1 MKDYKN
7 DFRVLDCTDCFEA
20 GGRICHNKDYANM
33 IQETK
38 SSDTSNGIC
47 CKPGASTGLCAPD
60 NGAQVC
66 SMKGKDD
73 SSSKY
78 KDVLTGGTSNYQVY
92 AFCPMDRATICGVSK
107 KTAAGVPDTDLSAT
121 EGKQTVKSDAMKLV
135 EGASSVR
142 RHDTCHYLIKVGAG
156 VDKAKL
162 PAGAKLHF
170 YLNLGVNMNVH
181 VYEGKTRLTATKPKV
196 PGNT

>member
-7 DFRVLDCTDCFEA
+7 EFRILDCGDCFAA
-20 GGRICHNKDYANM
+20 GGRMCHNIDYKGM
-33 IQETK
+33 LQDTK

-47 CKPGASTGLCAPD
+47 CKPDASTGFCAPD

-66 SMKGKDD
+66 SMKAQDT

-78 KDVLTGGTSNYQVY
+78 KDVLIGGSNYQMW
-92 AFCPMDRATICGVSK
+92 AFCPMDSQTKCGVSK
-107 KTAAGVPDTDLSAT
+107 KTSAGVPDTDLLAT
-121 EGKQTVKSDAMKLV
+121 AGRQTVKSDEMKLI

-142 RHDTCHYLIKVGAG
+142 RHDTCHYLIKMSAE

-162 PAGAKLHF
+162 DPKAKLHIF
-170 YLNLGVNMNVH
+170 VNIN
-181 VYEGKTRLTATKPKV
+181 
-196 PGNT
+196 